1 MRQGLIATAKHLNI
15 SNVLPPVGFSSIEIV
30 GWLAMIES
38 LTNEWRA
45 VYGTAG
51 APDSD
56 CPD

>member
-1 MRQGLIATAKHLNI
+1 
-15 SNVLPPVGFSSIEIV
+15 
-30 GWLAMIES
+30 MIES